1 MVICSKIIFVGGEF
15 RQSLKCC
22 DSITAY
28 NVLGDGTRQTEKN
41 KIVAITNEGR
51 NIR

>member
-1 MVICSKIIFVGGEF
+1 MVICNIMNYVGGEY

-28 NVLGDGTRQTEKN
+28 NKTTKGER
-41 KIVAITNEGR
+41 
-51 NIR
+51 

>member
-1 MVICSKIIFVGGEF
+1 MVICSIMNFVGGEY

-41 KIVAITNEGR
+41 KTVAITKGGN
-51 NIR
+51 

>member
-1 MVICSKIIFVGGEF
+1 MNYVGGEY

-28 NVLGDGTRQTEKN
+28 KKLTREKQ
-41 KIVAITNEGR
+41 I
-51 NIR
+51 

>member
-1 MVICSKIIFVGGEF
+1 MVICNIMNYVGGEF

-41 KIVAITNEGR
+41 KTVAITMKGEN
-51 NIR
+51 

>member
-1 MVICSKIIFVGGEF
+1 MVIRVIMNNVGGEY

-28 NVLGDGTRQTEKN
+28 KKLIKGVE
-41 KIVAITNEGR
+41 NEER
-51 NIR
+51 I

>member
-1 MVICSKIIFVGGEF
+1 MSKVKKLMPNPIDSLVKGVIIINVGGEF

-28 NVLGDGTRQTEKN
+28 NKTTKGEN
-41 KIVAITNEGR
+41 
-51 NIR
+51 

>member
-1 MVICSKIIFVGGEF
+1 MNYVGGEY

-28 NVLGDGTRQTEKN
+28 KKPRREKQ
-41 KIVAITNEGR
+41 I
-51 NIR
+51 

>member
-1 MVICSKIIFVGGEF
+1 MVICSIIIFVGGEF

-28 NVLGDGTRQTEKN
+28 NETTKGET
-41 KIVAITNEGR
+41 I
-51 NIR
+51 